1 MKSLLRYLK
10 GYRKESILS
19 PLFKFFEAG
28 LELCV
33 PLVMASLIDRGIAS
47 GDRGH
52 ILRMC
57 LLLAGLAVA
66 GLVSS
71 ITAQYYA
78 AKAAAGFG
86 KGVKQALFQKIQ
98 TLSYADLDTLGVST
112 LITRMTSDANQA
124 QTGVNLTLR
133 LLLRSPLIVF
143 GAAAM
148 AFSVDAEA
156 ALIFAAAIPV
166 LAAVIFAVMLVGIP
180 LFRAAQ
186 ERLDRILNS
195 TRQTLI
201 GARVVR
207 AFNLEQ
213 GEVRAF
219 ERENEALLR
228 IQLRSGRIAALLN
241 PATYVIVNLAI
252 AFLIWVGALRVN
264 AGDLTQGGVVALYNY
279 MSQILVELVKL
290 ASLIITVTKAIAS
303 GNRIQSVL
311 ERRPSMTAPAAAPE
325 FDGETLAVEF
335 RGVGLRYHA
344 GAEEALT
351 NLSLSVERG
360 QTIGIIGGT
369 GAGKSSLVNLIPR
382 FYDASE
388 GEVLVNGVNVK
399 DYPLE
404 ELRQRIGIVPQ
415 SAALFRGS
423 VRENIRW
430 GKPDATD
437 EEIWAA
443 LALAQVRGAVA
454 EKGGL
459 DTAVEQG
466 GRNLSGGQRQRLTI
480 ARALVRKPEILILDD
495 SASALDYATDA
506 ALRQAILTLPERP
519 TVFIV
524 SQRASSLLQADQI
537 VVLDDGAVAG
547 IGTSETLLQN
557 CPVYREI
564 YGTQFETEGAEYAR

>member
-1 MKSLLRYLK
+1 MKSLLVYLK
-10 GYRKESILS
+10 EYRKECILS
-19 PLFKFFEAG
+19 PLFKLFEAG
-28 LELCV
+28 LELMV
-33 PLVMASLIDRGIAS
+33 PLVMAALIDHGIALA
-47 GDRGH
+47 DRGY

-57 LLLAGLAVA
+57 LLLVLLALAGLATA
-66 GLVSS
+66 
-71 ITAQYYA
+71 ITAQYFA

-98 TLSYADLDTLGVST
+98 TLSYADLDEVGVST

-148 AFSVDAEA
+148 AFTVDTKA
-156 ALIFAAAIPV
+156 ALVFAGAIPV
-166 LAAVIFAVMLVGIP
+166 LAVVIFAVMLVGIP
-180 LFRAAQ
+180 LYRAAQ
-186 ERLDRILNS
+186 ERLDRILNA

-207 AFNLEQ
+207 AFNLQQREIS
-213 GEVRAF
+213 AF
-219 ERENEALLR
+219 ERENESLMH

-252 AFLIWVGALRVN
+252 ALLIYIGALRVN
-264 AGDLTQGGVVALYNY
+264 TGALTQGGVVALYNY
-279 MSQILVELVKL
+279 MGQILVELVKL

-311 ERRPSMTAPAAAPE
+311 TRQPSMKAPAVVPASA
-325 FDGETLAVEF
+325 DSDMAVEF

-344 GAEEALT
+344 GAEEALSNV
-351 NLSLSVERG
+351 NLRVTRG
-360 QTIGIIGGT
+360 QTVGVIGGT

-388 GEVLVNGVNVK
+388 GEVLVDGIPVSQ
-399 DYPLE
+399 YPLDR
-404 ELRQRIGIVPQ
+404 LRQKIGIVPQ
-415 SAALFRGS
+415 NAVLFRGT
-423 VRENIRW
+423 VRANLRW
-430 GKPDATD
+430 GKQDATD
-437 EEIWAA
+437 DELLEA
-443 LALAQVRGAVA
+443 LALAQVREAIE

-459 DTAVEQG
+459 DAIVEQG
-466 GRNLSGGQRQRLTI
+466 GKNFSGGQRQRLTI
-480 ARALVRKPEILILDD
+480 ARALVRVPEILILDD

-506 ALRQAILTLPERP
+506 ALRRAIRALPQHP

-524 SQRASSLLQADQI
+524 SQRASSLMQADQI
-537 VVLDDGAVAG
+537 LVLDDGAVAG
-547 IGTSETLLQN
+547 LGASDALLKN

-564 YGTQFETEGAEYAR
+564 YQTQFEQGGAAHA

>member
-1 MKSLLRYLK
+1 MVYLK
-10 GYRKESILS
+10 EYRKECILS
-19 PLFKFFEAG
+19 PLFKLLEAG
-28 LELCV
+28 LELMV
-33 PLVMASLIDRGIAS
+33 PLVMAALIDHGIALA
-47 GDRGH
+47 DRGF

-57 LLLAGLAVA
+57 LLLAGIAAA
-66 GLVSS
+66 GLVMA
-71 ITAQYYA
+71 ITAQYFA

-98 TLSYADLDTLGVST
+98 TLSYADLDQVGVST
-112 LITRMTSDANQA
+112 LVTRMTSDANQA

-148 AFSVDAEA
+148 AFTVDTKA
-156 ALIFAAAIPV
+156 ALVFAGAIPV

-180 LFRAAQ
+180 LYRAAQ
-186 ERLDRILNS
+186 ERLDRILNA

-207 AFNLEQ
+207 AFNLQRRETSTFEQ
-213 GEVRAF
+213 
-219 ERENEALLR
+219 ENETLMR

-241 PATYVIVNLAI
+241 PATYVIINLAI
-252 AFLIWVGALRVN
+252 ALLIYIGALRVN
-264 AGDLTQGGVVALYNY
+264 TGALTQGGVVALYNY
-279 MSQILVELVKL
+279 MGQILVELVKL

-311 ERRPSMTAPAAAPE
+311 ERQPSMVAPAVAPTQANE
-325 FDGETLAVEF
+325 ETAVEF

-344 GAEEALT
+344 GAEEALSNV
-351 NLSLSVERG
+351 NLRVPRG
-360 QTIGIIGGT
+360 QTVGVIGGT

-388 GEVLVNGVNVK
+388 GEVLVDGIPVSQ
-399 DYPLE
+399 YPLDA
-404 ELRQRIGIVPQ
+404 LRQKIGIVPQ
-415 SAALFRGS
+415 NAVLFRGT
-423 VRENIRW
+423 VRENLRW

-437 EEIWAA
+437 EELLDA
-443 LALAQVRGAVA
+443 LSLAQVREAIE

-459 DTAVEQG
+459 DAAVEQG
-466 GRNLSGGQRQRLTI
+466 GKNFSGGQRQRLTI
-480 ARALVRKPEILILDD
+480 ARALVRAPEILILDD

-506 ALRQAILTLPERP
+506 ALRRAIRALPQRT

-524 SQRASSLLQADQI
+524 SQRASSLMQADQI
-537 VVLDDGAVAG
+537 LVLDDGAVAG
-547 IGTSETLLQN
+547 LGTSDALLTS

-564 YGTQFETEGAEYAR
+564 YQTQFEQGGVAHA